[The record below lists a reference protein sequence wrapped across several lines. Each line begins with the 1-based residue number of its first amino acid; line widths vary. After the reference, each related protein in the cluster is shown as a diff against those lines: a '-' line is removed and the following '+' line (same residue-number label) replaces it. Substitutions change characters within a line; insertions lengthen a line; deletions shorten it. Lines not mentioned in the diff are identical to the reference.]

1 MIFTVHATCREL
13 RFSRL
18 FAAPLQAIE
27 QGMSLICAGAQNV
40 LIADGDGCK
49 RSPIELYNIIC
60 GTSADARKSTE
71 SIQST
76 FFTRAA
82 A

>member
-1 MIFTVHATCREL
+1 MIFTVHATYRER

-40 LIADGDGCK
+40 MVADGDGRE
-49 RSPIELYNIIC
+49 RSPIELYNSIC
-60 GTSADARKSTE
+60 GTSADKRKLTASFESTV
-71 SIQST
+71 
-76 FFTRAA
+76 FTQVAI
-82 A
+82 